1 MNEDPIRELDGACL
15 SCIFLSH
22 LLTKNSASK
31 GGIFMS
37 EFFTALKS
45 ILQQTFLGI
54 SLSRFAGAFLILI
67 VFLILKKIVSYLF
80 DKVIFPLATKTRSRY
95 DDQFFQAI
103 RKPAEWLMVIIGL
116 FIALHILRLP
126 TEPFD
131 LRSGAVSLFKVL
143 VTFDVAWALFNL
155 VGLIETFLSFWVSK
169 TESTLDDQLLPFIRK
184 TLRAFVI
191 FLAVILTIQNL
202 GYSIS
207 GLLASLG
214 IGGLAVAL
222 AAKDTLSN
230 IFGSLMILLDR
241 PFHIGDWVK
250 AGDLE
255 GIVEEVGFRSTK
267 IRTFAKTQITV
278 PNSVIA
284 NVAVDNMSRRPRRR
298 IKLTIGVTYESSP
311 GQLRKAVASIREM
324 LHNHQAI
331 DQEFFLV
338 NFTDFGA
345 SSLDIL
351 VYCFT
356 RTTVWEEYLDARED
370 VCLKIMDILEE
381 LGMEIAFPSRSVYI
395 RGAAGEQQE
404 IGLAHTSG

>member
-1 MNEDPIRELDGACL
+1 
-15 SCIFLSH
+15 
-22 LLTKNSASK
+22 
-31 GGIFMS
+31 MS
-37 EFFTALKS
+37 EFFKTLD
-45 ILQQTFLGI
+45 LVFQQTFLGI
-54 SLSRFAGAFLILI
+54 SMSRFAVAFLIFLLALI
-67 VFLILKKIVSYLF
+67 FRKVLNHIFF
-80 DKVIFPLATKTRSRY
+80 KVIYPLAAKTRSRY

-103 RKPAEWLMVIIGL
+103 RKPAEWLVVIIGTFAAIHL
-116 FIALHILRLP
+116 LQLP
-126 TEPFD
+126 VEPVD
-131 LRSGAVSLFKVL
+131 LRSGAIALFKVL

-155 VGLIETFLSFWVSK
+155 IGLIETFLEGWVSK

-184 TLRAFVI
+184 CLRIFVI
-191 FLAVILTIQNL
+191 FLAAIMTIQNL

-241 PFHIGDWVK
+241 PFHVGDWIK

-267 IRTFAKTQITV
+267 IRTFGKTQITV
-278 PNSVIA
+278 PNNVIA
-284 NVAVDNMSRRPRRR
+284 NLAVDNISRRPKRR
-298 IKLTIGVTYESSP
+298 INITVGVTYETKP
-311 GQLRKAVASIREM
+311 EQMRQAVALIREM
-324 LHNHQAI
+324 LGNHPGI
-331 DQEFFLV
+331 DQEFILV

-356 RTTVWEEYLDARED
+356 KTIVWAEYLEARED
-370 VCLKIMDILEE
+370 VNLKIMEILED
-381 LGMEIAFPSRSVYI
+381 LGLEIAFPSRSIYI
-395 RGAAGEQQE
+395 RGAADEQPE
-404 IGLAHTSG
+404 AELAKLPQ